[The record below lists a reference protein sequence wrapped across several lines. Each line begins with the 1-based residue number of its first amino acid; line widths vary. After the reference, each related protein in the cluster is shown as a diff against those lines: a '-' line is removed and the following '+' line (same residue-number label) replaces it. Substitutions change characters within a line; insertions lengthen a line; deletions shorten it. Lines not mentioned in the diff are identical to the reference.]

1 MTLALE
7 FSEPVRLW
15 LLAAVA
21 GLLAAY
27 VALQFTRRKYTVR
40 FTNIALL
47 DKVAPKGPG
56 VRRHV
61 VAAGFLLCIG
71 LQVLAFAGPRRIE
84 RVPRERAT
92 VMLAIDVS
100 LSMQATDVA
109 PSRIEGAKEAA
120 KAFLEEL
127 PAKFN
132 VGLVSF
138 SRTAVVKV
146 SPTKDHQQVLAAI
159 DTLQLGEGT
168 AIGDAIVASL
178 DAIKTVPADEEG
190 TPPPAVII
198 VMSDGK
204 TTYGTPDELATARAA
219 DAGITVSTIA
229 FGTPNGTITLPSERT
244 PVAVPADRE
253 ALAKIARD
261 SGGTA
266 YGAESTAELKEVY
279 KGIGSSVG
287 YVDERRSVVGWFV
300 GLALLAAMVTALGSL
315 AWFQR
320 LP

>member
-1 MTLALE
+1 MTLAIE

-27 VALQFTRRKYTVR
+27 VAVQFTRRKYAVR
-40 FTNIALL
+40 FTNLALL

-56 VRRHV
+56 IRRHV
-61 VAAGFLLCIG
+61 VAAGFLVCIG
-71 LQVLAFAGPRRIE
+71 LQVLAFAGPQRVE

-120 KAFLEEL
+120 KAFLDEL

-146 SPTKDHQQVLAAI
+146 SPTKDHQQILAAI

-178 DAIKTVPADEEG
+178 DAIKSVPADEEG

-219 DAGITVSTIA
+219 EAGITVSTIA
-229 FGTPNGTITLPSERT
+229 FGTPDGTITLPSERT

-253 ALAKIARD
+253 ALAKIAND

-266 YGAESTAELKEVY
+266 YDAETTAELKEVY
-279 KGIGSSVG
+279 QGIGSSVG
-287 YVDERRSVVGWFV
+287 YVEEQRSIVGWFV

>member
-1 MTLALE
+1 MTLAIE

-27 VALQFTRRKYTVR
+27 VAVQFTRRKYAVR
-40 FTNIALL
+40 FTNLALL

-56 VRRHV
+56 IRRHV
-61 VAAGFLLCIG
+61 VAAGFLVCIG
-71 LQVLAFAGPRRIE
+71 LQVLAFAGPQRIE

-120 KAFLEEL
+120 KAFLDEL

-146 SPTKDHQQVLAAI
+146 SPTKDHQQILAAI

-178 DAIKTVPADEEG
+178 DAIKSVPADEEG

-219 DAGITVSTIA
+219 EAGITVSTIA
-229 FGTPNGTITLPSERT
+229 FGTPDGTITLPSERT

-253 ALAKIARD
+253 ALAKIAND

-266 YGAESTAELKEVY
+266 YDAETTAELKEVY
-279 KGIGSSVG
+279 QGIGSSVG
-287 YVDERRSVVGWFV
+287 YVEEQRSIVGWFV

>member
-1 MTLALE
+1 MVAIQ

-15 LLAAVA
+15 LLVALA

-27 VALQFTRRKYTVR
+27 VALQFTRRKYAVR
-40 FTNIALL
+40 FTNLALL

-56 VRRHV
+56 LRRHA
-61 VAAGFLLCIG
+61 VAAGFLLCVG
-71 LQVLAFAGPRRIE
+71 LQVLAFAGPRRVE

-92 VMLAIDVS
+92 VMLAIDTS
-100 LSMQATDVA
+100 LSMQATDVE
-109 PSRIEGAKEAA
+109 PSRIAGAKEAA
-120 KAFLEEL
+120 KTFLAEL

-146 SPTKDHQQVLAAI
+146 SPTKDHQQVLNAI
-159 DTLQLGEGT
+159 DTLELGEGT

-178 DAIKTVPADEEG
+178 EAIKTVPADEEG

-204 TTYGTPDELATARAA
+204 TTYGTPDVVATNRATA
-219 DAGITVSTIA
+219 AGVTVSTIA
-229 FGTPNGTITLPSERT
+229 FGTPEGTITLPSERS

-253 ALAKIARD
+253 ALARIAEAT
-261 SGGTA
+261 GGTA
-266 YGAESTAELKEVY
+266 YDAESTAELKEVY
-279 KGIGSSVG
+279 RGIGSSVG
-287 YVDERRSVVGWFV
+287 YVEETRSIVGWFV
-300 GLALLAAMVTALGSL
+300 GLALVAAFLTALGSL

>member
-1 MTLALE
+1 MVAIQ

-15 LLAAVA
+15 LLVALA

-27 VALQFTRRKYTVR
+27 VALQFTRRKYAVR
-40 FTNIALL
+40 FTNLALL

-56 VRRHV
+56 LRRHA
-61 VAAGFLLCIG
+61 VAAGFLLCVG
-71 LQVLAFAGPRRIE
+71 LQVLAFAGPRRVE

-92 VMLAIDVS
+92 VMLAIDTS
-100 LSMQATDVA
+100 LSMQATDVE
-109 PSRIEGAKEAA
+109 PSRIAGAKEAA
-120 KAFLEEL
+120 KTFLAEL

-146 SPTKDHQQVLAAI
+146 SPTKDHQQVLNAI
-159 DTLQLGEGT
+159 DTLELGEGT

-178 DAIKTVPADEEG
+178 EAIKTVPADEEG

-204 TTYGTPDELATARAA
+204 TTYGTPDVVATNRATA
-219 DAGITVSTIA
+219 AGVTVSTIA
-229 FGTPNGTITLPSERT
+229 FGTPEGTITLPSERS

-253 ALAKIARD
+253 ALARIAEAT
-261 SGGTA
+261 GGTA
-266 YGAESTAELKEVY
+266 YDAESTAELKEVY
-279 KGIGSSVG
+279 RGIGSSVG
-287 YVDERRSVVGWFV
+287 YVEETRSIVGWFV
-300 GLALLAAMVTALGSL
+300 GLALVAAFLTAFGSL

>member
-1 MTLALE
+1 MTFAIT
-7 FSEPVRLW
+7 FSQPVRLW
-15 LLAAVA
+15 LIVAVA
-21 GLLAAY
+21 LVLAAY
-27 VALQFTRRKYTVR
+27 VALQFTRRTYAVR
-40 FTNIALL
+40 FTNLDLL

-61 VAAGFLLCIG
+61 VAAGFVACLA
-71 LQVLAFAGPRRIE
+71 LQVLAFAGPQRVE

-92 VMLAIDVS
+92 VMLAIDTS
-100 LSMQATDVA
+100 LSMQATDVS
-109 PSRIEGAKEAA
+109 PSRIGGAKEAA
-120 KAFLEEL
+120 KAFLQQL

-146 SPTKDHQQVLAAI
+146 IPTQDHQQVLAAI
-159 DTLQLGEGT
+159 DTLELGEGT

-178 DAIKTVPADEEG
+178 EAIKTVPADAEG

-204 TTYGTPDELATARAA
+204 TTYGTPDDVAVQKANAA
-219 DAGITVSTIA
+219 AVPVSTIA
-229 FGTPNGTITLPSERT
+229 FGTPEGTITLPSERA
-244 PVAVPADRE
+244 PIPVPADRE
-253 ALAKIARD
+253 ALAAIAKD
-261 SGGTA
+261 SGGKSYDA
-266 YGAESTAELKEVY
+266 QSTEQLKEIY
-279 KGIGSSVG
+279 RGIGSSVG
-287 YVDERRSVVGWFV
+287 FVSQKRSIVGWFV
-300 GLALLAAMVTALGSL
+300 GLALIAALLTAIGSL

>member
-7 FSEPVRLW
+7 FSAPVRLW
-15 LLAAVA
+15 LLLGVAALV
-21 GLLAAY
+21 AAY
-27 VALQFTRRKYTVR
+27 VALQFSRRKYAVR
-40 FTNIALL
+40 FTNLDLL

-61 VAAGFLLCIG
+61 VAGLFLASVG
-71 LQVLAFAGPRRIE
+71 LQVLAFARPETVE

-92 VMLAIDVS
+92 IMLAIDTS
-100 LSMQATDVA
+100 LSMQATDVE
-109 PSRIEGAKEAA
+109 PSRIDGAKEAA
-120 KAFLEEL
+120 KVFLDEL

-146 SPTKDHQQVLAAI
+146 PPTKDHASVRAAI
-159 DTLQLGEGT
+159 DTLELGEGT

-178 DAIKTVPADEEG
+178 EAIKTVPPDEEG

-204 TTYGTPDELATARAA
+204 TTYGTPDAVAVDRAI
-219 DAGITVSTIA
+219 DAKVPVSTIA
-229 FGTPNGTITLPSERT
+229 FGTPQGTITLPSERT
-244 PVAVPADRE
+244 PIAVPADRE
-253 ALAKIARD
+253 ALAAIAQA
-261 SGGTA
+261 SAGQA
-266 YGAESTAELKEVY
+266 YDAESTAELKEVY
-279 KGIGSSVG
+279 RGIGSSVG
-287 YVDERRSVVGWFV
+287 YVEETQSVMGWFV
-300 GLALLAAMVTALGSL
+300 GFALLTTLLTAAGSL
-315 AWFQR
+315 LWFQR

>member
-1 MTLALE
+1 MIVAIQ

-15 LLAAVA
+15 LLVALA

-27 VALQFTRRKYTVR
+27 VALQFTRRKYAVR
-40 FTNIALL
+40 FTNLALL

-56 VRRHV
+56 LRRHA
-61 VAAGFLLCIG
+61 VAAGFLLCVG
-71 LQVLAFAGPRRIE
+71 LQVLAFAGPRRVE

-92 VMLAIDVS
+92 VMLAIDTS
-100 LSMQATDVA
+100 LSMQATDVQ
-109 PSRIEGAKEAA
+109 PSRIAGAKEAA
-120 KAFLEEL
+120 KIFLAEL

-146 SPTKDHQQVLAAI
+146 SPTKDHLQVLHAI
-159 DTLQLGEGT
+159 DTLELGEGT
-168 AIGDAIVASL
+168 AIGDAIIASL
-178 DAIKTVPADEEG
+178 EAIKAVPADEEG

-204 TTYGTPDELATARAA
+204 TTYGTPDVVATNRATE
-219 DAGITVSTIA
+219 AGVTVSTIA
-229 FGTPNGTITLPSERT
+229 FGTPEGTITLPSERS

-253 ALAKIARD
+253 ALARIAEAT
-261 SGGTA
+261 GGTA
-266 YGAESTAELKEVY
+266 YGAESTEELKAVY
-279 KGIGSSVG
+279 RGIGSSVG
-287 YVDERRSVVGWFV
+287 YVEETRSIVGWFV
-300 GLALLAAMVTALGSL
+300 GLALVAAFLTALGSL

>member
-15 LLAAVA
+15 LLAGVA
-21 GLLAAY
+21 ALLAAY
-27 VALQFTRRKYTVR
+27 VGVQFTRRKYAVR
-40 FTNIALL
+40 FTNLALL

-56 VRRHV
+56 IRRHV
-61 VAAGFLLCIG
+61 VAAGFLLCVG
-71 LQVLAFAGPRRIE
+71 LQVLAFAGPQRVE

-92 VMLAIDVS
+92 IMLAIDVS
-100 LSMQATDVA
+100 LSMQATDVQ

-120 KAFLEEL
+120 KTFLDQL

-146 SPTKDHQQVLAAI
+146 APTKDHQQVLAAI
-159 DTLQLGEGT
+159 DALQLGEGT

-204 TTYGTPDELATARAA
+204 TTYGTPDDIATARAA
-219 DAGITVSTIA
+219 EAGVPVSTIA
-229 FGTPNGTITLPSERT
+229 FGTPDGTITLPSERT

-253 ALAKIARD
+253 ALKKIADD
-261 SGGTA
+261 SGGKA
-266 YGAESTAELKEVY
+266 YDAESTAELKQVY

-287 YVDERRSVVGWFV
+287 YVEERRSVVGWFV
-300 GLALLAAMVTALGSL
+300 GLALIAAMLTALGSL

>member
-1 MTLALE
+1 M
-7 FSEPVRLW
+7 W
-15 LLAAVA
+15 LLVAVA

-71 LQVLAFAGPRRIE
+71 LQVLAFAGPQRIE

-159 DTLQLGEGT
+159 DTLQLG
-168 AIGDAIVASL
+168 
-178 DAIKTVPADEEG
+178 
-190 TPPPAVII
+190 
-198 VMSDGK
+198 
-204 TTYGTPDELATARAA
+204 
-219 DAGITVSTIA
+219 
-229 FGTPNGTITLPSERT
+229 
-244 PVAVPADRE
+244 
-253 ALAKIARD
+253 
-261 SGGTA
+261 
-266 YGAESTAELKEVY
+266 
-279 KGIGSSVG
+279 
-287 YVDERRSVVGWFV
+287 
-300 GLALLAAMVTALGSL
+300 
-315 AWFQR
+315 
-320 LP
+320 

>member
-1 MTLALE
+1 VNLAIE
-7 FSEPVRLW
+7 FSQPNRLW

-27 VALQFTRRKYTVR
+27 VAVQFTRRKYAVR
-40 FTNIALL
+40 FTNLDLL

-56 VRRHV
+56 LRRHA
-61 VAAGFLLCIG
+61 VAAGFLACIG
-71 LQVLAFAGPRRIE
+71 LQVLAYAGPQRVE

-100 LSMQATDVA
+100 LSMQATDVD
-109 PSRIEGAKEAA
+109 PSRIEGAKSAA
-120 KAFLEEL
+120 KTFLEQL

-146 SPTKDHQQVLAAI
+146 APTKDHQQVLAAI

-204 TTYGTPDELATARAA
+204 TTYGTPDDMATARAA
-219 DAGITVSTIA
+219 EAGITVSTIA
-229 FGTPNGTITLPSERT
+229 FGTPEGTITLPNERN
-244 PVAVPADRE
+244 PVPVPADRE
-253 ALAKIARD
+253 ALAKIAHD

-266 YGAESTAELKEVY
+266 YDAESTAELNDVY
-279 KGIGSSVG
+279 KDIGSSVG
-287 YVDERRSVVGWFV
+287 YVEEQRSIVAWFI
-300 GLALLAAMVTALGSL
+300 GFALLAAMLTALGSL
-315 AWFQR
+315 AWFGR

>member
-1 MTLALE
+1 MLALE

-15 LLAAVA
+15 LLVAVA
-21 GLLAAY
+21 ALLAAY
-27 VALQFTRRKYTVR
+27 VALQFTRRTYAVR
-40 FTNIALL
+40 FTNLDLL

-56 VRRHV
+56 LRRHV
-61 VAAGFLLCIG
+61 VAAAFIVCVG
-71 LQVLAFAGPRRIE
+71 LQVLAFAGPQRVE

-92 VMLAIDVS
+92 VMLAIDTS
-100 LSMQATDVA
+100 LSMQATDVE

-120 KAFLEEL
+120 KAFLADL

-146 SPTKDHQQVLAAI
+146 APTKDHQQVLTAI
-159 DTLQLGEGT
+159 DTLELGEGT
-168 AIGDAIVASL
+168 AIGDAIMASL
-178 DAIKTVPADEEG
+178 EAIKTVPADDEG

-204 TTYGTPDELATARAA
+204 TTFGTPDSIAA
-219 DAGITVSTIA
+219 DKANEAGVPVSTIA
-229 FGTPNGTITLPSERT
+229 FGTPEGTIMLPSERA

-253 ALAKIARD
+253 ALAQIAAEAN
-261 SGGTA
+261 GTA
-266 YGAESTAELKEVY
+266 YDAESTAELKEVY

-287 YVDERRSVVGWFV
+287 FVEEQRSVVGWFV
-300 GLALLAAMVTALGSL
+300 GLALLAALLTAIGSL

>member
-1 MTLALE
+1 MVAIQ

-15 LLAAVA
+15 LLVALA

-27 VALQFTRRKYTVR
+27 VALQFTRRKYAVR
-40 FTNIALL
+40 FTNLALL

-56 VRRHV
+56 LRRHA
-61 VAAGFLLCIG
+61 VAAGFLLCVG
-71 LQVLAFAGPRRIE
+71 LQVLAFAGPRRVE

-92 VMLAIDVS
+92 VMLAIDTS
-100 LSMQATDVA
+100 LSMQATDVE
-109 PSRIEGAKEAA
+109 PSRIAGAKEAA
-120 KAFLEEL
+120 KTFLAEL

-146 SPTKDHQQVLAAI
+146 SPTKDHQQVLNAI
-159 DTLQLGEGT
+159 DTLELGEGT

-178 DAIKTVPADEEG
+178 EAIKTVPADEEG

-204 TTYGTPDELATARAA
+204 TTYGTPDVVATNRATE
-219 DAGITVSTIA
+219 AGVTVSTIA
-229 FGTPNGTITLPSERT
+229 FGTPEGTITLPSERS

-253 ALAKIARD
+253 ALARIAEAT
-261 SGGTA
+261 GGTA
-266 YGAESTAELKEVY
+266 YDAESTAELKEVY
-279 KGIGSSVG
+279 RGIGSSVG
-287 YVDERRSVVGWFV
+287 YVEETRSIVGWFV
-300 GLALLAAMVTALGSL
+300 GLALVAAFLTALGSL

>member
-1 MTLALE
+1 MVAVQ

-15 LLAAVA
+15 LLVALA

-27 VALQFTRRKYTVR
+27 VALQFTRRKYAVR
-40 FTNIALL
+40 FTNLALL

-56 VRRHV
+56 LRRHA
-61 VAAGFLLCIG
+61 VAAGFLICVG
-71 LQVLAFAGPRRIE
+71 LQVLAFAGPRRVE

-92 VMLAIDVS
+92 VMLAIDTS
-100 LSMQATDVA
+100 LSMQATDVE
-109 PSRIEGAKEAA
+109 PSRIAGAKEAA
-120 KAFLEEL
+120 KTFLAEL

-146 SPTKDHQQVLAAI
+146 SPTKDHQQVLNAI
-159 DTLQLGEGT
+159 DTLELGEGT

-178 DAIKTVPADEEG
+178 EAIKTVPPDEEG

-204 TTYGTPDELATARAA
+204 TTFGTPDVVATNRATE
-219 DAGITVSTIA
+219 AGVTVSTIA
-229 FGTPNGTITLPSERT
+229 FGTPEGTITLPSERS
-244 PVAVPADRE
+244 PIAVPADRE
-253 ALAKIARD
+253 ALARIAEAT
-261 SGGTA
+261 GGTA
-266 YGAESTAELKEVY
+266 YDAESTEELKEVY
-279 KGIGSSVG
+279 RGIGSSVG
-287 YVDERRSVVGWFV
+287 YVEETRSIVGWFV
-300 GLALLAAMVTALGSL
+300 GLALVAAFLTALGSL